1 MDMELIQTA
10 SALHQQSQELEEK
23 VGFIQNQISELED
36 FTKSLNS
43 IISTKE
49 TSMLSSLG
57 KGVFVKT
64 NLEEK
69 KLFVEVGSGIIVRK
83 TPEETKEVIQNQIKR
98 LLQLKVQLSSQLDSL
113 QSQLRIMIEQI
124 ENSQN

>member
-69 KLFVEVGSGIIVRK
+69 KLFVEVGSGIVVRK

>member
-23 VGFIQNQISELED
+23 LGFIQNQISELEE
-36 FTKSLNS
+36 FTNSLNS

-57 KGVFVKT
+57 KCVFVKT

-69 KLFVEVGSGIIVRK
+69 KLFVEVGSGIVVRK

>member
-10 SALHQQSQELEEK
+10 SELHQQSQELEEK

>member
-1 MDMELIQTA
+1 MELIQTA
-10 SALHQQSQELEEK
+10 SELHQQSQELEEK

>member
-1 MDMELIQTA
+1 MELIQTA

-23 VGFIQNQISELED
+23 LGFIQNQISELEE
-36 FTKSLNS
+36 FTNSLNS